1 METEAQETLI
11 DANAPEAA
19 AAQAAAEPK
28 APAALPLGPAARR
41 SLERAA
47 VRDLKARKRSDYQ
60 QQNQAD
66 TALIDQLRH
75 KRNEQIER
83 IEREIHEL
91 RAAYGVSTS
100 ERWVPWI
107 DAHDEA
113 VVAKRA
119 ARKALAEARKAE
131 NPADRAAIEKL
142 RVAHRAAQDGFDEE
156 QHELTLTHELAMSDL
171 REDLNDARGRK
182 GEAKRAMKADL
193 KEIRQ
198 ANAAEKDARTAAET
212 HARQERTAASEA
224 RWEAA
229 RKANL
234 DYAVSVVELRDA
246 ERAKEP
252 RARIE
257 ELRTKKDLMRARAE
271 ELETIART
279 TDLKVSDALFEQQWS
294 SAAEAAFAKAQA
306 KDPWLG
312 GKQDTA
318 VEKRR
323 AREAIR
329 AYKAETR
336 EAKEA
341 AESDLR
347 HRRNAEGEAYTE
359 AVSAVYA
366 ARGQREAA
374 LKGDYLGKQDD
385 ARKIRK
391 QAKAAARAYAR
402 EAKGAYHDAL
412 EALRKEKVRVEEE
425 FTQAVNEINRA
436 RGMER
441 AEERAQV
448 RDIADEILSTYEQA
462 ERPGTPRV

>member
-1 METEAQETLI
+1 METIEDSKTALETEAPGAAT
-11 DANAPEAA
+11 EAEA
-19 AAQAAAEPK
+19 TPSRT
-28 APAALPLGPAARR
+28 LGPSARR

-47 VRDLKARKRSDYQ
+47 VRDLKARKRSDYR

-66 TALIDQLRH
+66 TARIDQLRRQ
-75 KRNEQIER
+75 RNEQVER
-83 IEREIHEL
+83 IDRQIHEL
-91 RAAYGVSTS
+91 RAAYGVSAS
-100 ERWVPWI
+100 EHRVPWI
-107 DAHDEA
+107 DALDEA
-113 VVAKRA
+113 AVARRA
-119 ARKALAEARKAE
+119 ARRALTETRRAE
-131 NPADRAAIEKL
+131 NPADRAAIEAL
-142 RVAHRAAQDGFDEE
+142 RVAHRAAQDGFAEE
-156 QHELTLTHELAMSDL
+156 QHELTLAHELALSDL

-182 GEAKRAMKADL
+182 GEAKRAMRADL
-193 KEIRQ
+193 REMRR

-271 ELETIART
+271 ELETVART
-279 TDLKVSDALFEQQWS
+279 TDLAVSDALFEQQWA

-312 GKQDTA
+312 GKHDA
-318 VEKRR
+318 VVEKRK

-329 AYKAETR
+329 AYKAQTR
-336 EAKEA
+336 AAKEA
-341 AESDLR
+341 AEGDLR
-347 HRRNAEGEAYTE
+347 HRRNAEAESYAE
-359 AVSAVYA
+359 AVNAVYA
-366 ARGQREAA
+366 TRGQREAE

-402 EAKGAYHDAL
+402 EAKGAYHEAL

-425 FTQAVNEINRA
+425 FAQAVNEINRT

-448 RDIADEILSTYEQA
+448 RDIADEILDTYEKA